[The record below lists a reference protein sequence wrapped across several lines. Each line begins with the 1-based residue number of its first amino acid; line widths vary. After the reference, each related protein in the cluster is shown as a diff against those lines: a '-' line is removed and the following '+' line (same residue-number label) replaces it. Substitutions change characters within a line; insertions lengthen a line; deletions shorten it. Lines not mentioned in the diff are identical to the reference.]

1 MDKEFL
7 HFEKINRETWQN
19 LHRKTT
25 PPLSQTELNSIK
37 SFNDRINLQ
46 DVRDV
51 YLPLTNL
58 IGIYKRSKEDL
69 AFSKGIFLQ
78 KTSERQPFIIG
89 VSGSVAVGKS
99 TTSRLTSNPAVA
111 NLRRL
116 DSRIGDNR
124 WLPLSKCYLKRTRD
138 PQSKRISRKL

>member
-78 KTSERQPFIIG
+78 KR
-89 VSGSVAVGKS
+89 V
-99 TTSRLTSNPAVA
+99 NA
-111 NLRRL
+111 N
-116 DSRIGDNR
+116 
-124 WLPLSKCYLKRTRD
+124 PLSLGFQGVLRLENPPLAVYFKSCCLEPLKARRW
-138 PQSKRISRKL
+138 SW

>member
-99 TTSRLTSNPAVA
+99 TTSRLLQILLS

-116 DSRIGDNR
+116 DSGVGDDG
-124 WLPLSKCYLKRTRD
+124 WLSLSKCYLKRTRD
-138 PQSKRISRKL
+138 PQSKRISGKL